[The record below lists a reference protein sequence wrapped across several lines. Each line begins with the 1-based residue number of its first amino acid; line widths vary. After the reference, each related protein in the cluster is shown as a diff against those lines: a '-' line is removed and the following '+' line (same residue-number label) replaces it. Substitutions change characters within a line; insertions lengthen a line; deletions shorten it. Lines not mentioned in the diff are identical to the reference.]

1 MPKKININKL
11 SVAEAASGCE
21 VLSLFT
27 YSKKSHFLV
36 PMAKLYDSISWH
48 IDDGYND
55 FRINLSVY
63 PYIAVH
69 IHGEKEILAR
79 EKEALIAK
87 VVAALTENFD
97 DGRSKIKGCVYIDP
111 NAGHAPTTKA

>member
-1 MPKKININKL
+1 MPKKININTL
-11 SVAEAASGCE
+11 SVAETSSGCE
-21 VLSLFT
+21 VLSLYT

-36 PMAKLYDSISWH
+36 PMAKLYESVCWH
-48 IDDGYND
+48 IDDTYSD
-55 FRINLSVY
+55 FRISLSVY
-63 PYIAVH
+63 PYISVH
-69 IHGEKEILAR
+69 IHGGKEILAR

-111 NAGHAPTTKA
+111 NAGHAPTSKA